1 MKIDSQARSWRDHRE
16 ESALLGP
23 LLPSHGESFASS
35 TVSDAGRDW
44 GQEEKGTTEDEMA
57 GWHHRLDGREFQ

>member
-35 TVSDAGRDW
+35 AVPECFLGS
-44 GQEEKGTTEDEMA
+44 EMSNISA
-57 GWHHRLDGREFQ
+57 LL